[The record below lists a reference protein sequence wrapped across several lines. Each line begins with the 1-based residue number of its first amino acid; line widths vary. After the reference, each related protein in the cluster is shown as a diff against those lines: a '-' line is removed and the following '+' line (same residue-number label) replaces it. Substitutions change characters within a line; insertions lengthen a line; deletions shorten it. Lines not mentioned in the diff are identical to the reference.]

1 MFSRPTLSNPFDAV
15 LNSAGAARTWHTPQ
29 FGPNQRLLRNMKRN
43 ALIFDL
49 DGTLVDSLPDL
60 AAALATTLRESGVPA
75 LSRAAV
81 RGMIGDG
88 TPALVARALAAR
100 GLPAALLDER
110 LARFMALYE
119 AAPVARS
126 RPYPG
131 VPQTLAALR
140 GDGRRLA
147 VCTNKPRLAALAV
160 LRGLALDGFF
170 AAVVGGD
177 TLAVKKPDPAPLLAA
192 IAALGARPGDAV
204 MIGDNEHDV
213 ATAKAACVPVIL
225 MRYGYHRVPLDTLAA
240 DIQIDA
246 FAQLPDALARLDAM
260 QAATPA

>member
-1 MFSRPTLSNPFDAV
+1 
-15 LNSAGAARTWHTPQ
+15 
-29 FGPNQRLLRNMKRN
+29 MKRN

-60 AAALATTLRESGVPA
+60 AATLATTLREIGVPA
-75 LSRAAV
+75 LSRDTV

-100 GLPAALLDER
+100 GLPATLLDER

-119 AAPVARS
+119 AAPVTHS

-131 VPQTLAALR
+131 VTETLGALR
-140 GDGRRLA
+140 RDGRRLA
-147 VCTNKPRLAALAV
+147 VCTNKPQKAALAV

-177 TLAVKKPDPAPLLAA
+177 VLTVKKPDPAHLRAA
-192 IAALGARPGDAV
+192 IAALGALPGDAV
-204 MIGDNEHDV
+204 MIGDNEHDF
-213 ATAKAACVPVIL
+213 AMAKAARVPVIL
-225 MRYGYHRVPLDTLAA
+225 VRYGYHRVPLDTLAA
-240 DIQIDA
+240 DVQIDA
-246 FAQLPDALARLDAM
+246 FSELPSALARLDAVRD
-260 QAATPA
+260 

>member
-1 MFSRPTLSNPFDAV
+1 
-15 LNSAGAARTWHTPQ
+15 
-29 FGPNQRLLRNMKRN
+29 MKRN

-60 AAALATTLRESGVPA
+60 AAALAATLREIGAPA
-75 LSRAAV
+75 LSSAAV

-100 GLPAALLDER
+100 GLPASLLDER

-119 AAPVARS
+119 AAPVART

-131 VPQTLAALR
+131 VTETLAALR

-147 VCTNKPRLAALAV
+147 VCTNKPQQAALAV

-177 TLAVKKPDPAPLLAA
+177 VLAVKKPDPAHLRAA
-192 IAALGARPGDAV
+192 IAALGAAPGEAV

-213 ATAKAACVPVIL
+213 AMAKAAGVPVIL
-225 MRYGYHRVPLDTLAA
+225 VRYGYHRVPLETLAA
-240 DIQIDA
+240 DLQIDA
-246 FAQLPDALARLDAM
+246 FSELPDALARLDPM
-260 QAATPA
+260 QAASSA

>member
-1 MFSRPTLSNPFDAV
+1 
-15 LNSAGAARTWHTPQ
+15 
-29 FGPNQRLLRNMKRN
+29 MKRN

-60 AAALATTLRESGVPA
+60 AAALAATLREIGAPA
-75 LSRAAV
+75 LPSAAV

-100 GLPAALLDER
+100 GLPASLLDER

-131 VPQTLAALR
+131 VTETLAALR

-147 VCTNKPRLAALAV
+147 VCTNKPQQAALAV

-177 TLAVKKPDPAPLLAA
+177 VLAVKKPDPAHLRAA
-192 IAALGARPGDAV
+192 IAALGAAQGEAV

-213 ATAKAACVPVIL
+213 AMAKAAGVPVIL
-225 MRYGYHRVPLDTLAA
+225 VRYGYHRVPLETLAA
-240 DIQIDA
+240 DLQIDA
-246 FAQLPDALARLDAM
+246 FSELPDALARLDPM
-260 QAATPA
+260 QAASSA

>member
-1 MFSRPTLSNPFDAV
+1 
-15 LNSAGAARTWHTPQ
+15 
-29 FGPNQRLLRNMKRN
+29 MKRN

-60 AAALATTLRESGVPA
+60 AAALAATLREIGAPA
-75 LSRAAV
+75 LSSAAV

-88 TPALVARALAAR
+88 TPAFVARALAAW
-100 GLPAALLDER
+100 GLSASLLDER
-110 LARFMALYE
+110 LTRFMALYE
-119 AAPVARS
+119 AAPVART

-131 VPQTLAALR
+131 VTETLAALR

-147 VCTNKPRLAALAV
+147 VCTNKPQQAALAV

-177 TLAVKKPDPAPLLAA
+177 VLAVKKPDPAHLRAA
-192 IAALGARPGDAV
+192 IAALGAAPGEAV

-213 ATAKAACVPVIL
+213 AMAKAAGVPVIL
-225 MRYGYHRVPLDTLAA
+225 VRYGYHRVPLETLAA
-240 DIQIDA
+240 DLQIDA
-246 FAQLPDALARLDAM
+246 FSELPDAVARLDPM
-260 QAATPA
+260 QAASSA

>member
-1 MFSRPTLSNPFDAV
+1 
-15 LNSAGAARTWHTPQ
+15 
-29 FGPNQRLLRNMKRN
+29 MKRH

-60 AAALATTLRESGVPA
+60 QATLATVLREFGAPA

-88 TPALVARALAAR
+88 TTALVARALAAR
-100 GLPAALLDER
+100 GLPQTLLNDG
-110 LARFMALYE
+110 LTRFLTLYE
-119 AAPVARS
+119 AAPVAHS

-131 VPQTLAALR
+131 VAETLIALR
-140 GDGRRLA
+140 GDGHRLA
-147 VCTNKPRLAALAV
+147 ICTNKPQRATLAV

-177 TLAVKKPDPAPLLAA
+177 VLAVKKPDPAHLLAA
-192 IAALGARPGDAV
+192 IDALGAAPATAI

-213 ATAKAACVPVIL
+213 ATAKAAGVPIIL
-225 MRYGYHRVPLDTLAA
+225 VRYGYHRVPLDRLKA
-240 DIQIDA
+240 DIQIDG
-246 FAQLPDALARLDAM
+246 FAEVPGAVARLDAM
-260 QAATPA
+260 PG

>member
-1 MFSRPTLSNPFDAV
+1 
-15 LNSAGAARTWHTPQ
+15 
-29 FGPNQRLLRNMKRN
+29 MKRN

-60 AAALATTLRESGVPA
+60 AAALAATLREIGAPA
-75 LSRAAV
+75 LSSAAV
-81 RGMIGDG
+81 RGLIGDG

-100 GLPAALLDER
+100 GLPASLLDER

-131 VPQTLAALR
+131 VTETLAALR

-147 VCTNKPRLAALAV
+147 VCTNKPQQAALAV

-177 TLAVKKPDPAPLLAA
+177 VLAVKKPDPAHLRAA
-192 IAALGARPGDAV
+192 IAALGAAQGEAV

-213 ATAKAACVPVIL
+213 AMAKAAGVPVIL
-225 MRYGYHRVPLDTLAA
+225 VRYGYHRVPLETLAA
-240 DIQIDA
+240 DLQIDA
-246 FAQLPDALARLDAM
+246 FSELPDALARLDPM
-260 QAATPA
+260 QAASSA